1 VTGPVSDRLFYSMR
15 ILRSLFALIAVVLVS
30 SSCFDG
36 DPFIPQIESVYFD
49 PTLNVKL
56 DSSVKTVSGLYY
68 RDLTVGD
75 GATVDTASGDSVGVR
90 YTGWLRNAEQFD
102 SNISASTPLRFKTG
116 AGGIIRGFDEGV
128 RGMKVNGRR
137 QIIVPPNLG
146 YGASGS
152 GPIPPYSILVFEISL
167 QVIYPPPPPTD

>member
-1 VTGPVSDRLFYSMR
+1 MMRVS
-15 ILRSLFALIAVVLVS
+15 RSLFALLAVVLVGT
-30 SSCFDG
+30 SCLG
-36 DPFIPQIESVYFD
+36 ADPFIPEIEKVYFD
-49 PTLNVKL
+49 PSLNVDL
-56 DSSVKTVSGLYY
+56 AASTKTASGLYY
-68 RDLTVGD
+68 RDLLVGT
-75 GATVDTASGDSVGVR
+75 GAQVDTASGDSVGVR

-102 SNISASTPLRFKTG
+102 SNISAATPLRFKTG
-116 AGGIIRGFDEGV
+116 GRGIIAGFDEGV

-167 QVIYPPPPPTD
+167 QVIYPPPAPTP